1 MGLKMQFPNSF
12 LLIALLLSVY
22 APAPASETDALAI
35 SAAIQAR
42 HMPFGTILNPIY
54 SSPASNDIIGYTRC
68 GDSALWTG
76 AYLAAE
82 AFRYKVTQSADALN
96 NLKGALT
103 GLKGLTDVT
112 GTNLLARCMVPINS
126 PYAAPISRE
135 EAANGIYT
143 NSSAGWIWV
152 GH

>member
-82 AFRYKVTQSADALN
+82 AFRYKVTQSADALVGSDLRPDFAGCLPCFWN
-96 NLKGALT
+96 FSHA
-103 GLKGLTDVT
+103 
-112 GTNLLARCMVPINS
+112 S
-126 PYAAPISRE
+126 AAASSWP
-135 EAANGIYT
+135 GI
-143 NSSAGWIWV
+143 AWA
-152 GH
+152 